1 MARSKTIKRVLVTG
15 ASGQLGRSLQDL
27 AHEYPKLEF
36 VFMDSKDLDIT
47 DSQKVKETIEL
58 GAFDHCINCA
68 AYTNVEQAEKS
79 PEKAFKVNAEAV
91 KNLAL
96 LCKKYHVTL
105 IHISTDYVFDG
116 EKGSP
121 YTVDDRPN
129 PINEYG
135 KTKWEGEK
143 YIQKLMD
150 EYYIVRTSWLYHK
163 KYGKN
168 FYRTILE
175 KANKGEELRITD
187 AQLGCPTNAVNLAK
201 YLLNLLANSNQQY
214 GICHFTD
221 GKTMTWYGFA
231 LNILEENGLKNTTT
245 IVKDNNY
252 RSFVKRPKF
261 SVLLTIND
269 SFGKK

>member
-1 MARSKTIKRVLVTG
+1 MARSTTIKRVLVTG

-58 GAFDHCINCA
+58 GTFEHCINCA

-91 KNLAL
+91 KNLAFA
-96 LCKKYHVTL
+96 CRQYRVTL
-105 IHISTDYVFDG
+105 VHISTDYVFDG

-121 YTVDDRPN
+121 YTVDDQPN

-135 KTKWEGEK
+135 KSKWEGEK
-143 YIQKLMD
+143 YIQEIMD
-150 EYYIVRTSWLYHK
+150 QYYIVRTSWLYHK

-175 KANKGEELRITD
+175 KAKKGEKLRITD
-187 AQLGCPTNAVNLAK
+187 GEIGCPTNASNLAK
-201 YLLNLLANSNQQY
+201 YLLELIDSENREY
-214 GICHFTD
+214 GIYHYTD
-221 GKTMTWYGFA
+221 GQTMSWYEFA
-231 LNILEENGLKNTTT
+231 LNILEENGLKKITS
-245 IVKDNNY
+245 IAQDNDY
-252 RSFVKRPKF
+252 RSLAKRPKL
-261 SVLLTIND
+261 SVLVRHLQ
-269 SFGKK
+269 K

>member
-36 VFMDSKDLDIT
+36 VFMNSTNLDIT
-47 DSQKVKETIEL
+47 DSEKVNKTIEL

-68 AYTNVEQAEKS
+68 AYTDVEQAEKS
-79 PEKAFKVNAEAV
+79 PETAFKVNAEAV

-96 LCKKYHVTL
+96 TCRHYGVTL

-116 EKGSP
+116 EKESP
-121 YTVDDRPN
+121 YTVDDQPN

-135 KTKWEGEK
+135 RSKWEGEK
-143 YIQKLMD
+143 YVEAIVD
-150 EYYIVRTSWLYHK
+150 AYYIVRTSWLYHK

-175 KANKGEELRITD
+175 KAKRGEELRITD

-214 GICHFTD
+214 GIYHFTD
-221 GKTMTWYGFA
+221 GKAMTWFGFA
-231 LNILEENGLKNTTT
+231 LNILEKNGLKNTTS

-252 RSFVKRPKF
+252 RSFANRPKF
-261 SVLLTIND
+261 SVLQ
-269 SFGKK
+269 KM